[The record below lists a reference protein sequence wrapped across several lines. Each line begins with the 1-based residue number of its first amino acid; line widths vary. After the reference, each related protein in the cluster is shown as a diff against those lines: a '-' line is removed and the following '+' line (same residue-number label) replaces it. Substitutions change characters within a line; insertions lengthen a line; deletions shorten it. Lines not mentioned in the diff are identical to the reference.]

1 MRRLKKLSKSHSVT
15 GTQESDAAPTT
26 TAATTTAPDAATLT
40 DANGNGGSVNKDT
53 LLNTDIFKHF
63 DKSGRNELYVAVLRM
78 SYMRI
83 NFLCTHFPFSSL
95 KYLKQQLQDSPESP
109 VFDRH
114 GTFKRG
120 ISNAIYEL
128 LWQAL
133 RYKLK
138 KDVVLHVLTDVVV
151 STAHAG
157 HLKPNIYNLIS
168 YF

>member
-1 MRRLKKLSKSHSVT
+1 
-15 GTQESDAAPTT
+15 
-26 TAATTTAPDAATLT
+26 
-40 DANGNGGSVNKDT
+40 
-53 LLNTDIFKHF
+53 
-63 DKSGRNELYVAVLRM
+63 
-78 SYMRI
+78 MRI
-83 NFLCTHFPFSSL
+83 NILCIHFPFSSL